1 MLLRR
6 RIRRRRPA
14 GARAL
19 GWLAA
24 AAAVAAAAA
33 GTALWEPGASAQ
45 GIQPAGSIG
54 RDGWIRG
61 PGYDVRLIPNWYAF
75 GNETDEREVV
85 ITPELVIRG
94 TTARPR
100 YGPTV
105 GCPP

>member
-6 RIRRRRPA
+6 RIRRRSRPA

-45 GIQPAGSIG
+45 AIQPAESTGC
-54 RDGWIRG
+54 DGWIPV
-61 PGYDVRLIPNWYAF
+61 PGDHVCLIPN
-75 GNETDEREVV
+75 G
-85 ITPELVIRG
+85 TPS
-94 TTARPR
+94 ARAP
-100 YGPTV
+100 GQ
-105 GCPP
+105 G